1 MYWAS
6 ATSCAVLVLLGVC
19 LIATLSGSNANTT
32 KFDSNMWCCAMKK
45 HGDQLC
51 TLASLANVCV
61 YFLLLAKSQNCAV
74 DIGLR
79 LRRAGPLSLMLN
91 TPPRVVVC
99 YFKTPRRPR
108 GERVGQP
115 IKKYAYTRLLISRRP
130 FKVCG
135 SGGGAI
141 YLLSAA
147 ADCQ

>member
-1 MYWAS
+1 MVINFVPLLRLPMCVF
-6 ATSCAVLVLLGVC
+6 TSCFSPKV
-19 LIATLSGSNANTT
+19 
-32 KFDSNMWCCAMKK
+32 K
-45 HGDQLC
+45 
-51 TLASLANVCV
+51 
-61 YFLLLAKSQNCAV
+61 
-74 DIGLR
+74 IGLR

-91 TPPRVVVC
+91 TPPRVVLC

-108 GERVGQP
+108 GERIGQP